1 MKSILALKCVSGE
14 IHNKEMSILWNLDSC
29 FSAKCGKNAEHEG
42 ETTETHIRID
52 QCGAETEK
60 MLQAPSWENL

>member
-1 MKSILALKCVSGE
+1 
-14 IHNKEMSILWNLDSC
+14 MSVFQSLDSC
-29 FSAKCGKNAEHEG
+29 FPAKRGKNAEQGG